1 MFHSQSWTGCAE
13 QELHG
18 QHYGHSDG
26 KMAVERF
33 VAEQLHGEYAAE
45 RAPGRR
51 PAEQHALGD
60 TPAAAAGEMLIPSH
74 KKKRDGTHEKQP
86 AHIVFQHQDHPFGGG
101 I

>member
-1 MFHSQSWTGCAE
+1 MFHSQSWTTAPSRSCTASITGMPTE
-13 QELHG
+13 
-18 QHYGHSDG
+18 

-45 RAPGRR
+45 RAAGRR

-60 TPAAAAGEMLIPSH
+60 APAAAAGEMLIPSH

-101 I
+101 T